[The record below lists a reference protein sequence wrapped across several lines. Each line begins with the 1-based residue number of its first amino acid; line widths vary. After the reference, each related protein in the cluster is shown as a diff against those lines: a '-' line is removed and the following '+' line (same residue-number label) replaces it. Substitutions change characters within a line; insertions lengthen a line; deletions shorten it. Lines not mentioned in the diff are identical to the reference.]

1 MWRNRRAKISPEL
14 RSRFE
19 FYGEDI
25 LADAVAAGEHSSK
38 GPELN
43 KLLQYNRQEIVEWL
57 REEREA
63 RKWRDRLTF
72 WILVCTFLAA
82 LAAAIEPFVIHP

>member
-1 MWRNRRAKISPEL
+1 MWRNRRAKISTEL

-25 LADAVAAGEHSSK
+25 LADAVAAGEYSSK
-38 GPELN
+38 GPQLN
-43 KLLQYNRQEIVEWL
+43 KLLQDNRQEAVEWL
-57 REEREA
+57 QEEREA
-63 RKWRDRLTF
+63 RKWGDRLTF
-72 WILVCTFLAA
+72 SILIFTFLAA